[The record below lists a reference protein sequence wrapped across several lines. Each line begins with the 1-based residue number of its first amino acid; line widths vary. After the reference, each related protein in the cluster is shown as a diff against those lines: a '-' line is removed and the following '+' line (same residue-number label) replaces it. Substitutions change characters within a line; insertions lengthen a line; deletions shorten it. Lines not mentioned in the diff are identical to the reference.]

1 MTLFTKANK
10 QKWYHVSRTLIVLCL
25 LLIKNI
31 SFASTT
37 VNADQNKRV
46 SVSISYD
53 SMNRIAFANDR
64 ISQVFGD
71 EEAYTMQT
79 DETRGQIFLK
89 PTDANGEKPISITVT
104 TENGVVQDL
113 ELTPKKI
120 STATIILKG
129 EKPLDIKPSP
139 DVNRLSSAS
148 TMFGMSHPSFQP
160 TAHQTPYSG
169 AHSYGGGGDR
179 ASVLINAIKDVA
191 SQSVTGDIP
200 DADNE
205 EDQPSSLKLD
215 GLKCEGVRVIKTR
228 GFAISVYRL
237 TNTSNDTRELVE
249 NALQAKNALAIATGQ
264 RALKPNETTLMFV
277 ARSL

>member
-1 MTLFTKANK
+1 MTVFTEAKKRKRN
-10 QKWYHVSRTLIVLCL
+10 QHYLSLRFTLCF
-25 LLIKNI
+25 LIFQNI

-46 SVSISYD
+46 SVAISHD

-89 PTDANGEKPISITVT
+89 PTEANGEKPISITVT

-113 ELTPKKI
+113 ELTPKKR

-139 DVNRLSSAS
+139 DAFTPRASSAA
-148 TMFGMSHPSFQP
+148 FGSYSPLQ
-160 TAHQTPYSG
+160 QTPH
-169 AHSYGGGGDR
+169 AHSYNGQSSMGGVGDR
-179 ASVLINAIKDVA
+179 TSLLTRALKDVA
-191 SQSVTGDIP
+191 SQDIP
-200 DADNE
+200 DTENDDAKPKTLN
-205 EDQPSSLKLD
+205 PD
-215 GLKCEGVRVIKTR
+215 GLKAEGVRVIKTPD
-228 GFAISVYRL
+228 FAIDVYRL
-237 TNTSNDTRELVE
+237 TNTSDDTRELVE
-249 NALQAKNALAIATGQ
+249 NALSGKNALALATVH
-264 RALKPNETTLMFV
+264 RSLKPGEATLLYV
-277 ARSL
+277 ARPL